1 MSLSDD
7 AHSQSHGKAQ
17 AAVYSRQQAAAG
29 LGPEAHE
36 AKKSHTALRQ
46 PASLCE
52 PEDWDAPG
60 SLCFPIL
67 GEKVKELQPAAQE
80 NGLR

>member
-1 MSLSDD
+1 MSPSDD
-7 AHSQSHGKAQ
+7 ADSQSHGEAQ
-17 AAVYSRQQAAAG
+17 AAVQRGSGWAG
-29 LGPEAHE
+29 ARGPRSQEEPHCFVP
-36 AKKSHTALRQ
+36 T
-46 PASLCE
+46 SLCE

-67 GEKVKELQPAAQE
+67 GEKVKELQPAALE